1 MRNKAALHIANQ
13 RQEVF
18 AQRVNQIFRQR
29 KTEHL
34 FNAADQQ
41 RDSLF
46 NLIAIARRMRHAVAA
61 VETIFKYRTELVF
74 EDCQRFGWRHVA
86 VTQVDI
92 FAGQEAVEKIALFNF
107 GSGGQR
113 IFQRGQRAGIDAQVF
128 FAFEQRSNQ
137 QTLFRRGVKGDLG
150 QTFIQL

>member
-18 AQRVNQIFRQR
+18 AQRINQILRQR
-29 KTEHL
+29 ETEHL

-41 RDSLF
+41 RDALF

-61 VETIFKYRTELVF
+61 VESIFKYRTELVF

-86 VTQVDI
+86 VTQIDI
-92 FAGQEAVEKIALFNF
+92 FPGQEAVKEIALFNF

-128 FAFEQRSNQ
+128 FAFEQRANQ
-137 QTLFRRGVKGDLG
+137 QTLFRRGVKRNLR

>member
-29 KTEHL
+29 KTKHL
-34 FNAADQQ
+34 LNTADQQ
-41 RDSLF
+41 RYSLF